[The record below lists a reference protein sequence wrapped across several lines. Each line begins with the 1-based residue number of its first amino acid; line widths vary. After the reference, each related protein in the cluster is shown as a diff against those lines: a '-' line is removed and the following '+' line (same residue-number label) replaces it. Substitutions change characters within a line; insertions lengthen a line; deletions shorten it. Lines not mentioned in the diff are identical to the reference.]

1 MPRYV
6 SPRSRRKIQP
16 FSLDP
21 KKRPK
26 VAIIIPAYNEA
37 DRIGSVVRASLDS
50 EFGDEVIVV
59 CDGCRDNTAKNAA
72 KFPGVRVLDLPVN
85 VGKAGAMAAGVKST
99 DAEVFMFIDGD
110 LIGLTSDHI
119 DTIIKPVLTN
129 QCEMCIGIFRG
140 GKFWSDAAQ
149 IITPYYSGQRAM
161 RRNIFTAIPN
171 IQEARMGVEVA
182 LNEHAKRVRARV
194 LRVVLYG
201 VSNCHKEQKM
211 GLAKGIQA
219 RKQMFQEMLD
229 ATKRAHR
236 RTRVERRNKRKSKR
250 KDKDNWPF

>member
-1 MPRYV
+1 M
-6 SPRSRRKIQP
+6 
-16 FSLDP
+16 LTGG
-21 KKRPK
+21 KRPK

-37 DRIGSVVRASLDS
+37 ERIGRVLRAVTASRCA
-50 EFGDEVIVV
+50 DEIIVV
-59 CDGCRDNTAKNAA
+59 CDGCRDHTARVASR
-72 KFPGVRVLDLPVN
+72 FIGVRVLELPVN
-85 VGKAGAMAAGVKST
+85 VGKAGAMSAGVKAT
-99 DAEVFMFIDGD
+99 DAEVLAFVDADLDG
-110 LIGLTSDHI
+110 LSGEHI
-119 DTIIKPVLTN
+119 DSIIRPLLLS
-129 QCEMCIGIFRG
+129 QCEMCIGVFRG

-149 IITPYYSGQRAM
+149 RITPYYSGQRAL
-161 RRNIFTAIPN
+161 RRKLFTAIPN
-171 IQEARMGVEVA
+171 IQDARMGVEIA

-236 RTRVERRNKRKSKR
+236 RRRIERRIDRTNKRR
-250 KDKDNWPF
+250 DKNNWPWL